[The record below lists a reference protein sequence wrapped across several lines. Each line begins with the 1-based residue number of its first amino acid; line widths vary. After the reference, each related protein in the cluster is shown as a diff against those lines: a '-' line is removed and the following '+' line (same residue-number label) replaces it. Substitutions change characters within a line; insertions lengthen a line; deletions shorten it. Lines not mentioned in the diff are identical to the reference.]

1 MRSTSRLLG
10 ILAGTALVAAMAVP
24 VAADEHDNAMVR
36 VVHASPDAPNV
47 DVWVDGETVLT
58 DVPFTAVSDYLSV
71 PAGTYSIAVSATGD
85 TDPVI
90 GPLDLTFEAG
100 TATTIAAYG
109 FVADITATVFSDDI
123 EIADGQAKL
132 RAIHLS
138 PSAPADVDIALQGG
152 DVVVPGLSY
161 PEASGYLTLDPGDYP
176 LEIRAAG
183 ETDAALQFE
192 VTLEANTN
200 YTAFAMDDGE
210 GVQIVAAIDA
220 EGMAEEPAPTA
231 TPAPVPDTAMTQ
243 PTTTGT
249 PVLLAGIALLG
260 LAVLTSVRVL
270 VPRNER

>member
-1 MRSTSRLLG
+1 MPKLTRLVGL
-10 ILAGTALVAAMAVP
+10 LVGTAMVAALAVP
-24 VAADEHDNAMVR
+24 VAADSHDTAMVR

-47 DVWVDGETVLT
+47 DIWVDGETVLT
-58 DVPFTAVSDYLSV
+58 DVPFTAVSDYLSL

-109 FVADITATVFSDDI
+109 FVADITATVFSDDVTL
-123 EIADGQAKL
+123 ADGQAKL

-138 PSAPADVDIALQGG
+138 PSAPADVDIAVQGG

-161 PEASGYLTLDPGDYP
+161 PEASGSLTLDPGDYP

-183 ETDAALQFE
+183 DDAAAFQFE

-220 EGMAEEPAPTA
+220 QGTA
-231 TPAPVPDTAMTQ
+231 MSPDTAMAQ
-243 PTTTGT
+243 PTGLTSII
-249 PVLLAGIALLG
+249 LAGIALLG
-260 LAVLTSVRVL
+260 LAVLLTLRTVAVRT
-270 VPRNER
+270 ER

>member
-1 MRSTSRLLG
+1 MRKLTRLVGL
-10 ILAGTALVAAMAVP
+10 LAGTAMVAALAVP
-24 VAADEHDNAMVR
+24 VAANDDAMIR

-47 DVWVDGETVLT
+47 DIWVDGETVLT
-58 DVPFTAVSDYLSV
+58 DVPFTAISDYLTVS
-71 PAGTYSIAVSATGD
+71 AGTYSIAVSATGD

-109 FVADITATVFSDDI
+109 FVADITATVFTDDMTL
-123 EIADGQAKL
+123 ADGQAKL

-138 PSAPADVDIALQGG
+138 PSAPADVDIAVQGG

-161 PEASGYLTLDPGDYP
+161 PEASGSLTLDPGDYP

-183 ETDAALQFE
+183 DAAAAFQFE

-220 EGMAEEPAPTA
+220 QGTA
-231 TPAPVPDTAMTQ
+231 MSPDTAMAQ
-243 PTTTGT
+243 PIGLT
-249 PVLLAGIALLG
+249 PVTLAGVALLG
-260 LAVLTSVRVL
+260 LAFLLTFRVMAS
-270 VPRNER
+270 RTAR